1 MKLKVYQINN
11 DLDVNNVHFIDYD
24 SVVSKVDR
32 IDPSIYKC
40 VFDGKMMTNVVHAQ
54 NLNLRYYEEEENS
67 DIVKQLKSTKP
78 KYLTVSRVY
87 AQNIHY
93 AV

>member
-1 MKLKVYQINN
+1 
-11 DLDVNNVHFIDYD
+11 
-24 SVVSKVDR
+24 
-32 IDPSIYKC
+32 
-40 VFDGKMMTNVVHAQ
+40 MTNVVHAQ

-67 DIVKQLKSTKP
+67 NIVKQLKQTKV